1 MCPSRLR
8 GKDGVRSLRY
18 KSTSLI
24 LISTELSFLNVIL
37 MSTRQRKLITWKL
50 LWAPLPG
57 FVGRLAT
64 SHNKR
69 CSKRNVP
76 PVGADGFS
84 GRNYQFLKKG
94 DGTGRRMLHPI
105 LTATQ
110 PAFGFSLR
118 KTARGVPALSQ
129 SYKCSINLMFMNISK
144 TNNTT
149 HKHL

>member
-1 MCPSRLR
+1 MSFQASRKGWR
-8 GKDGVRSLRY
+8 KIPKIQVH
-18 KSTSLI
+18 
-24 LISTELSFLNVIL
+24 LSHSYIHGIVIL
-37 MSTRQRKLITWKL
+37 KCHSYVHFYPRQRKLITWKL

-69 CSKRNVP
+69 CSKRNVL

-129 SYKCSINLMFMNISK
+129 SYKCSINLRLWIK
-144 TNNTT
+144 RA
-149 HKHL
+149 